1 VADKTQTRIA
11 TVGHAGDGNFHPLIS
26 YDANDLDATARA
38 EAAFEAIM
46 RAALDLGGTITG
58 EHGIGTLK
66 KTVFLDQLHPVAY
79 ELSRDLKNLLD
90 PAGILN
96 PGVVL

>member
-1 VADKTQTRIA
+1 MLRST
-11 TVGHAGDGNFHPLIS
+11 S
-26 YDANDLDATARA
+26 
-38 EAAFEAIM
+38 
-46 RAALDLGGTITG
+46 GGTITG

-66 KTVFLDQLHPVAY
+66 KSVFLDQVHPVAY
-79 ELSRDLKNLLD
+79 ELSRRLKDLLD